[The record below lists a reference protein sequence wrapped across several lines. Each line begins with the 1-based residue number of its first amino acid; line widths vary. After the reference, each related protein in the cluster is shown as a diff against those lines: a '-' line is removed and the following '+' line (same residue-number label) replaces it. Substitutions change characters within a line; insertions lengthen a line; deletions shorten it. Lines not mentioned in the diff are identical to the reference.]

1 MKDSAWRGRG
11 GDYTIPLPLPGT
23 SSLDWVDV
31 NTTDSGTRDSATLR
45 AGRPGLLDHVH
56 HDGLGRVVSV
66 LAPDNASTATYTYAD
81 NLTTV
86 TDPAGKWKTF
96 TTSFTCTPG
105 TATAG

>member
-1 MKDSAWRGRG
+1 MHG
-11 GDYTIPLPLPGT
+11 GGHRIPRLRLLAHRQDEAG
-23 SSLDWVDV
+23 L
-31 NTTDSGTRDSATLR
+31 AALR